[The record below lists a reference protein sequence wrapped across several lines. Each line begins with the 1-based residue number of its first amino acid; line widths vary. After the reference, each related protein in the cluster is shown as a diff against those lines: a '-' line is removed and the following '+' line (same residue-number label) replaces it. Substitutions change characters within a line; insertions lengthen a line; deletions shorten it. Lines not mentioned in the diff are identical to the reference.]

1 MKMNSKY
8 KQFAA
13 VGGLVLILAA
23 VGLFGAAVGLFGIA
37 WLGTSDVRV
46 NAEMASL
53 ECGKGNVGTVTS
65 QGFSCH

>member
-1 MKMNSKY
+1 MPMNSKY
-8 KQFAA
+8 KQSAA
-13 VGGLVLILAA
+13 VGGLVLIL
-23 VGLFGAAVGLFGIA
+23 AAVGLFGIA

-46 NAEMASL
+46 NAEKAIL